1 MCSLK
6 VPILV
11 KDVVDTQLIGL
22 GEQMLKKLRL
32 NVAMIALN
40 PPVTAW
46 RRGSNALTDS
56 VNAEVVSD

>member
-1 MCSLK
+1 MIQDVCSLK
-6 VPILV
+6 VPIFV
-11 KDVVDTQLIGL
+11 KL